1 MLSMIPREL
10 VQKWRWLLFGWIL
23 VSVLLSIWWINRE
36 LQRRF
41 PDMDF
46 SKARLATASWYSEDD
61 KAIEDLTANGEKFND
76 KAMTCATMN
85 YPFDKKLLVF
95 NPLNGKFV
103 VCRVNDR
110 GPAKRLGRGI
120 DLTRAAFKRI
130 GNLKHGLI
138 YVTIVP
144 AKD

>member
-1 MLSMIPREL
+1 MIALKR
-10 VQKWRWLLFGWIL
+10 KHKLLIVWIL
-23 VSVLLSIWWINRE
+23 ASLLLSFWWINRD

-46 SKARLATASWYSEDD
+46 SKAKFGTASWYSEND
-61 KAIEDLTANGEKFND
+61 KHIEEVTANGEEFD
-76 KAMTCATMN
+76 DRAMTCATMN
-85 YPFDKKLLVF
+85 YPFDKKLLVL

-110 GPAKRLGRGI
+110 GPHKRLGRGI

-130 GNLKHGLI
+130 GNLKHGL
-138 YVTIVP
+138 VQVMIVP
-144 AKD
+144 AKE